1 MDVLSQL
8 SYVSAKH
15 LGDMGLKSMQER
27 GRVQKG
33 MAADLVVFDP
43 ATVTDNS
50 TYEEAWKPTTG
61 MQAVIVN
68 GTVVV
73 RDDEVLPVYPG
84 KPIRFEKTEPKFEP
98 LSADKWAE
106 QFLGG
111 VEIPGE
117 VGMPHPDTH
126 PKHFK
131 QGKD

>member
-1 MDVLSQL
+1 MNVLSQA

-15 LGDMGLKSMQER
+15 LGDMGLKGMQER

-33 MAADLVVFDP
+33 MVADLVVFDP
-43 ATVTDNS
+43 ETVTDNS

-84 KPIRFEKTEPKFEP
+84 QPIRFEKTEPKFQP
-98 LSADKWAE
+98 LSAEKWAE

-117 VGMPHPDTH
+117 A
-126 PKHFK
+126 
-131 QGKD
+131 